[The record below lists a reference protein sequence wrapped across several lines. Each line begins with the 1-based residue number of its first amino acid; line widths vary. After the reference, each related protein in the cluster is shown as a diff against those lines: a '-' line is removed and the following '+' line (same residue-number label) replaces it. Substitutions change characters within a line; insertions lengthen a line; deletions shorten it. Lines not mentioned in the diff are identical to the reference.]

1 MCFVGCNNES
11 EDLPVVNKETT
22 ALQGVKSEITL
33 LNANYKSSLSSQTRM
48 PKWLRWLIFGAADT
62 AGAIFGGVG
71 GACGASTLAWTVTK
85 DEVSTKE
92 NTIQTSPELAIKP
105 NNTANIEA
113 GDIGYVHN
121 SVITNTLVNNSDI
134 YSRSSED
141 VLNMVFAELDNLTGT
156 SLSTA
161 QKNEIVRQ
169 TNRIIETFDVN
180 KSVDEYYK
188 ELISQTSDLKQKEA
202 LEVCGLVLDG
212 LQYVDDNNTT
222 YIDDVKQIINNSS
235 LDPELKAT
243 MLDGVSVANASAK
256 LWNTNDVAEVRLQ

>member
-1 MCFVGCNNES
+1 
-11 EDLPVVNKETT
+11 
-22 ALQGVKSEITL
+22 
-33 LNANYKSSLSSQTRM
+33 
-48 PKWLRWLIFGAADT
+48 
-62 AGAIFGGVG
+62 
-71 GACGASTLAWTVTK
+71 
-85 DEVSTKE
+85 
-92 NTIQTSPELAIKP
+92 
-105 NNTANIEA
+105 
-113 GDIGYVHN
+113 
-121 SVITNTLVNNSDI
+121 
-134 YSRSSED
+134 
-141 VLNMVFAELDNLTGT
+141 MVFAELDNLTGT